1 MSDMGEILGTPPAG
15 DDNPEGFVSNDQSE
29 DRAGTAAGL
38 RMIIVPSPAGTAAGA
53 STDTGPAP
61 DTESDAGEVD
71 EESLDTGDTETGPQA

>member
-29 DRAGTAAGL
+29 DRAGTAAG
-38 RMIIVPSPAGTAAGA
+38 A

-61 DTESDAGEVD
+61 DTEPDAGEVRRRGEPRHGRHGD
-71 EESLDTGDTETGPQA
+71 RSAGLRPPRPTGRLRA

>member
-29 DRAGTAAGL
+29 DRAGTAAG
-38 RMIIVPSPAGTAAGA
+38 PA
-53 STDTGPAP
+53 DTGPAP
-61 DTESDAGEVD
+61 DTEPDSGEVD